1 MKVLFAVSNEKITEQ
16 VVAKYQV
23 MFNELLSYKEVY
35 YYNAIVKELEKNK
48 DYNAI
53 VIDESLESV
62 SNDKGDQYLLN
73 NLDAITDIAVNNE
86 NTQIPIILI
95 CKADRQPSEEFLEKI
110 YKIGIFN
117 ALILKDRKISK
128 ICEYINNP
136 RNKKDAKK
144 YYQINVDD
152 TEVVADTEHDSIA
165 KTELKNILN
174 YYAKL
179 GNDTSK
185 YSETFERIAEQYT
198 DVELVYIIARFPE
211 NVKNVLMSENQRFR
225 NLMSIDPS
233 KLQQMEQAKK
243 QQEMV
248 EKPKP
253 VVHQEEN
260 ANSFVQEKVE
270 DINVSIEPKQEE
282 NIHIVSNEYDIEEK
296 EEQVHENK
304 NVAITP
310 NIEPQKVEVNNSN
323 SINDINDI
331 NVNTNPTNTNVNYNQ
346 NQNTNNMNYNYVEQ
360 TPTMDRNMDVQ
371 VQNVAN
377 QVNSKNVFSFVGT
390 SKNGT
395 SFLVNSLAI
404 LFSSIGI
411 NTAIVDLTKNK
422 NDYYMCTNNED
433 RLREI
438 ATLSI
443 IKLEKG
449 IAEGVQINKNLSV
462 YTGLPTND
470 TNKLNSRAVIDTLK
484 KNHTLILLDCDFET
498 NLEYY
503 TYSNQ
508 IFTVQSLD
516 VLTMQPLTIHL
527 KKLKELGIISDSK
540 ISIILNKEV
549 PVKGLTK
556 KLMIGGLSMYNSPN
570 MEERVQLF
578 NKDNV
583 KVYSVPFD
591 IQAYQKYLENIVHC
605 KFEITGY
612 PKKFIT
618 ELQLIAEN
626 IYPEITK
633 FN

>member
-95 CKADRQPSEEFLEKI
+95 CKADRQPAEEFLEKI

-260 ANSFVQEKVE
+260 TNTFIQEEAK
-270 DINVSIEPKQEE
+270 DLNVSIEPKQEE

-323 SINDINDI
+323 SINDIN
-331 NVNTNPTNTNVNYNQ
+331 VNTNPTNTNVNYNQ

-360 TPTMDRNMDVQ
+360 TPNMNRNMDVQ
-371 VQNVAN
+371 VQNVVN

>member
-260 ANSFVQEKVE
+260 ANSFVQEKLE

-282 NIHIVSNEYDIEEK
+282 NIHRVSNEYDIEEK

-310 NIEPQKVEVNNSN
+310 NIEPQKVEVNNSDDFN
-323 SINDINDI
+323 
-331 NVNTNPTNTNVNYNQ
+331 NTNPTNTNVNYNQ

-360 TPTMDRNMDVQ
+360 TPNMNRNMDVQ

>member
-23 MFNELLSYKEVY
+23 MYNELLSYKEVY

-95 CKADRQPSEEFLEKI
+95 CKADRQPAEEFLEKI

-128 ICEYINNP
+128 ICEYINGP

-144 YYQINVDD
+144 YYQIDVDD
-152 TEVVADTEHDSIA
+152 TEVVADTETDSIA

-179 GNDTSK
+179 GNDTTK

-211 NVKNVLMSENQRFR
+211 NVKSVLMNENQRFR
-225 NLMSIDPS
+225 NLMNIDPN
-233 KLQQMEQAKK
+233 KLKQMEQAKK
-243 QQEMV
+243 EQEKQMAQQEV
-248 EKPKP
+248 HVQAP
-253 VVHQEEN
+253 VQMQAQNDAKIEEN
-260 ANSFVQEKVE
+260 AKL
-270 DINVSIEPKQEE
+270 
-282 NIHIVSNEYDIEEK
+282 VSNQYDIEEEQK
-296 EEQVHENK
+296 EVVETPKVQIQPQVEQIV
-304 NVAITP
+304 P
-310 NIEPQKVEVNNSN
+310 KVEPKVEPKVNNN
-323 SINDINDI
+323 YSI
-331 NVNTNPTNTNVNYNQ
+331 PA
-346 NQNTNNMNYNYVEQ
+346 NNMQMN
-360 TPTMDRNMDVQ
+360 
-371 VQNVAN
+371 N

-395 SFLVNSLAI
+395 SFLVNSLGI

-422 NDYYMCTNNED
+422 NDYYMCTNNEE

-470 TNKLNSRAVIDTLK
+470 TNKLNSKMVIDILK
-484 KNHTLILLDCDFET
+484 KNHTLVLLDCDFET

-570 MEERVQLF
+570 MEERVELF
-578 NKDNV
+578 NRDNV

-605 KFEITGY
+605 KFEIAGY

>member
-95 CKADRQPSEEFLEKI
+95 CKADRQPAEEFLEKI

-260 ANSFVQEKVE
+260 TNTFIQEEAK
-270 DINVSIEPKQEE
+270 DLNVSIEPKQEE

-323 SINDINDI
+323 SINDIN
-331 NVNTNPTNTNVNYNQ
+331 VNTNPTNTNVNYNQ

-360 TPTMDRNMDVQ
+360 TPNMNRNIEVQ

-570 MEERVQLF
+570 MEERVELF

>member
-95 CKADRQPSEEFLEKI
+95 CKADRQPAEEFLEKI

-260 ANSFVQEKVE
+260 TNTFTQEEAK
-270 DINVSIEPKQEE
+270 DLNVSIEPKQEE

-323 SINDINDI
+323 SINDIN
-331 NVNTNPTNTNVNYNQ
+331 VNTNPTNTNVNYNQ

-360 TPTMDRNMDVQ
+360 KPNMNRNMDVQ
-371 VQNVAN
+371 VQNVVN

>member
-95 CKADRQPSEEFLEKI
+95 CKADRQPAEEFLEKI

-260 ANSFVQEKVE
+260 TNTFTQEEAK
-270 DINVSIEPKQEE
+270 DLNVSIEPKQEE

-310 NIEPQKVEVNNSN
+310 NIELQKVEVNNSDDFN
-323 SINDINDI
+323 
-331 NVNTNPTNTNVNYNQ
+331 NTNPTNTNVNYNQ

-360 TPTMDRNMDVQ
+360 TPTMNRNMDVQ

>member
-23 MFNELLSYKEVY
+23 MYNELLSYKEVY
-35 YYNAIVKELEKNK
+35 YYNAVVKELEKTK

-73 NLDAITDIAVNNE
+73 NLDAITDVAVNND

-95 CKADRQPSEEFLEKI
+95 CKADRQPAEEFLEKI

-152 TEVVADTEHDSIA
+152 TEVVADTEEDSIA

-185 YSETFERIAEQYT
+185 YSETFDRIAEQYT

-211 NVKNVLMSENQRFR
+211 NVKNILMNENQRFR
-225 NLMSIDPS
+225 NLMNIDQK
-233 KLQQMEQAKK
+233 KLQQMELAKK
-243 QQEMV
+243 QQEDL
-248 EKPKP
+248 EKQKKAEAAKI
-253 VVHQEEN
+253 QKEN
-260 ANSFVQEKVE
+260 QA
-270 DINVSIEPKQEE
+270 INVDIEPKPEE
-282 NIHIVSNEYDIEEK
+282 NMVNTPNISNEYNIDEPK
-296 EEQVHENK
+296 EEIASNNDIK
-304 NVAITP
+304 P
-310 NIEPQKVEVNNSN
+310 KVEQKQIEINSSNIDSNVNNVN
-323 SINDINDI
+323 KDVQVNNNHIENNTPYT
-331 NVNTNPTNTNVNYNQ
+331 NYNNQTTNMNMVNTT
-346 NQNTNNMNYNYVEQ
+346 
-360 TPTMDRNMDVQ
+360 Q
-371 VQNVAN
+371 VQNVTTQIN
-377 QVNSKNVFSFVGT
+377 NKNVFSFVGT

-395 SFLVNSLAI
+395 SFLVNSLGI

-422 NDYYMCTNNED
+422 NDYYMCTNNEE

-470 TNKLNSRAVIDTLK
+470 TNKLNSKMVIDTLK

-570 MEERVQLF
+570 MEERVELF

-605 KFEITGY
+605 KFEIAGY

-618 ELQLIAEN
+618 ELKLIAEN
-626 IYPEITK
+626 IYPEIAK

>member
-23 MFNELLSYKEVY
+23 MYNELLSYKEVY
-35 YYNAIVKELEKNK
+35 YYNAVVKELEKTK

-73 NLDAITDIAVNNE
+73 NLDAITDVAVNNE
-86 NTQIPIILI
+86 STQIPIILI
-95 CKADRQPSEEFLEKI
+95 CKADRQPAEEFLEKI

-152 TEVVADTEHDSIA
+152 TEVVADTEEDSIA

-185 YSETFERIAEQYT
+185 YSETFDRIAEQYT

-211 NVKNVLMSENQRFR
+211 NVKNVLMNENQRFR
-225 NLMSIDPS
+225 NLMNIDPK
-233 KLQQMEQAKK
+233 KLQQMELAKK
-243 QQEMV
+243 QQEAL
-248 EKPKP
+248 EKQKKAEA
-253 VVHQEEN
+253 VKMQKEN
-260 ANSFVQEKVE
+260 QA
-270 DINVSIEPKQEE
+270 INVNIEPKPEE
-282 NIHIVSNEYDIEEK
+282 NMVNTPNISNEYNIDESK
-296 EEQVHENK
+296 EEIDSNNDIK
-304 NVAITP
+304 P
-310 NIEPQKVEVNNSN
+310 KVEQNKIEINSSNIDSNVNNVN
-323 SINDINDI
+323 NDVQVNNNHIEN
-331 NVNTNPTNTNVNYNQ
+331 NTLNTNYNNQTTNMNMVNTT
-346 NQNTNNMNYNYVEQ
+346 
-360 TPTMDRNMDVQ
+360 Q
-371 VQNVAN
+371 VQNVTTQIN
-377 QVNSKNVFSFVGT
+377 NKNVFSFVGT

-395 SFLVNSLAI
+395 SFLVNSLGI

-422 NDYYMCTNNED
+422 NDYYMCTNNEE

-470 TNKLNSRAVIDTLK
+470 TNKLNSKMVIDTLK

-570 MEERVQLF
+570 MEERVELF

-605 KFEITGY
+605 KFEIAGY

-618 ELQLIAEN
+618 ELKLIAEN
-626 IYPEITK
+626 IYPEIAK

>member
-23 MFNELLSYKEVY
+23 MYNELLSYKEVY
-35 YYNAIVKELEKNK
+35 YYNAVVKELEKTK

-73 NLDAITDIAVNNE
+73 NLDAITDVAVNNE

-95 CKADRQPSEEFLEKI
+95 CKADRQPAEEFLEKI

-152 TEVVADTEHDSIA
+152 TEVVADTEEDSIA

-185 YSETFERIAEQYT
+185 YSETFDRIAEQYT

-211 NVKNVLMSENQRFR
+211 NVKNVLMNENQRFR
-225 NLMSIDPS
+225 NLMNIDPK
-233 KLQQMEQAKK
+233 KLQQMELAKK
-243 QQEMV
+243 QQEAL
-248 EKPKP
+248 EKQKKAEA
-253 VVHQEEN
+253 VKMQKEN
-260 ANSFVQEKVE
+260 QA
-270 DINVSIEPKQEE
+270 INVNIEPKPEE
-282 NIHIVSNEYDIEEK
+282 NMVNTPNISNEYNIDESK
-296 EEQVHENK
+296 EEIDSNNDIK
-304 NVAITP
+304 P
-310 NIEPQKVEVNNSN
+310 KVEQNKIEINSSNIDSNVNNVN
-323 SINDINDI
+323 NDVQVNNNHIEN
-331 NVNTNPTNTNVNYNQ
+331 NTLNTNYN
-346 NQNTNNMNYNYVEQ
+346 NQTTNMNMVNN
-360 TPTMDRNMDVQ
+360 PQ
-371 VQNVAN
+371 VQNVTTQIN
-377 QVNSKNVFSFVGT
+377 NKNVFSFVGT

-395 SFLVNSLAI
+395 SFLVNSLGI

-422 NDYYMCTNNED
+422 NDYYMCTNNEE

-470 TNKLNSRAVIDTLK
+470 TNKLNSKMVIDTLK

-570 MEERVQLF
+570 MEERVELF

-605 KFEITGY
+605 KFEIAGY

-618 ELQLIAEN
+618 ELKLIAEN
-626 IYPEITK
+626 IYPEIAK

>member
-95 CKADRQPSEEFLEKI
+95 CKADRQPAEEFLEKI

-233 KLQQMEQAKK
+233 KLQQMEKAKK

-260 ANSFVQEKVE
+260 TNTFTQEEAK
-270 DINVSIEPKQEE
+270 DLNVSIEPKQEE

-323 SINDINDI
+323 SINDIN
-331 NVNTNPTNTNVNYNQ
+331 VNTNSTNTDVNYNQ
-346 NQNTNNMNYNYVEQ
+346 NQNTNNMNYNYAEQ
-360 TPTMDRNMDVQ
+360 TPTMNRNMDVQ

-527 KKLKELGIISDSK
+527 KKLKELEIISDSK

>member
-23 MFNELLSYKEVY
+23 MYNELLSYKEVY
-35 YYNAIVKELEKNK
+35 YYNAVVKELEKTK

-73 NLDAITDIAVNNE
+73 NLDAITDVAVNND

-95 CKADRQPSEEFLEKI
+95 CKADRQPAEEFLEKI

-152 TEVVADTEHDSIA
+152 TEVVADTEEDSIA

-185 YSETFERIAEQYT
+185 YSETFDRIAEQYT

-211 NVKNVLMSENQRFR
+211 NVKNVLMNENQRFR
-225 NLMSIDPS
+225 NLMNIDPK
-233 KLQQMEQAKK
+233 KLQQMELAKK
-243 QQEMV
+243 QQEAL
-248 EKPKP
+248 EKQKKAEA
-253 VVHQEEN
+253 VKMQKEN
-260 ANSFVQEKVE
+260 QA
-270 DINVSIEPKQEE
+270 ININIEPKPEE
-282 NIHIVSNEYDIEEK
+282 NMVNTPNISNEYNIDEQK
-296 EEQVHENK
+296 EEIASNNDIK
-304 NVAITP
+304 P
-310 NIEPQKVEVNNSN
+310 KVEQNQIEINSSN
-323 SINDINDI
+323 IDS
-331 NVNTNPTNTNVNYNQ
+331 NVNTDVQVNNNHIENNTPYINYN
-346 NQNTNNMNYNYVEQ
+346 NQTTNMNMVNN
-360 TPTMDRNMDVQ
+360 PQ
-371 VQNVAN
+371 VQNVTTQIN
-377 QVNSKNVFSFVGT
+377 NKNVFSFVGT

-395 SFLVNSLAI
+395 SFLVNSLGI

-422 NDYYMCTNNED
+422 NDYYMCTNNEE

-470 TNKLNSRAVIDTLK
+470 TNKLNSKMVIDTLK

-570 MEERVQLF
+570 MEERVELF

-605 KFEITGY
+605 KFEIAGY

-618 ELQLIAEN
+618 ELKLIAEN
-626 IYPEITK
+626 IYPEIAK

>member
-95 CKADRQPSEEFLEKI
+95 CKADRQPAEEFLEKI

-211 NVKNVLMSENQRFR
+211 NVKNILMNENQRFR

-260 ANSFVQEKVE
+260 ANSFVQEKLE

-323 SINDINDI
+323 SINDIN
-331 NVNTNPTNTNVNYNQ
+331 VNTNPTNTNVNYNQ
-346 NQNTNNMNYNYVEQ
+346 NQNTNNMNYNYAEQ
-360 TPTMDRNMDVQ
+360 TPTMNRNMDVQ

-540 ISIILNKEV
+540 ISIIINKEV

>member
-128 ICEYINNP
+128 ICEYINSP

-260 ANSFVQEKVE
+260 ANSFVQEEVQ
-270 DINVSIEPKQEE
+270 DLNVSIEPKQEE

-310 NIEPQKVEVNNSN
+310 NIEPQKVEVSNSN
-323 SINDINDI
+323 SINDI

-360 TPTMDRNMDVQ
+360 TPTMNRNMDVQ

>member
-23 MFNELLSYKEVY
+23 MYNELLSYKEVY
-35 YYNAIVKELEKNK
+35 YYNAVVKELEKTK

-73 NLDAITDIAVNNE
+73 NLDAITDVAVNND

-95 CKADRQPSEEFLEKI
+95 CKADRQPAEEFLEKI

-152 TEVVADTEHDSIA
+152 TEVVADTEEDSIA

-185 YSETFERIAEQYT
+185 YSETFDRIAEQYT

-211 NVKNVLMSENQRFR
+211 NVKSVLMNENQRFR
-225 NLMSIDPS
+225 NLMNIDPK
-233 KLQQMEQAKK
+233 KLQQMELAKK
-243 QQEMV
+243 QQEAL
-248 EKPKP
+248 EKQKKAEA
-253 VVHQEEN
+253 VKMQKEN
-260 ANSFVQEKVE
+260 QV
-270 DINVSIEPKQEE
+270 INVNIEPKPEE
-282 NIHIVSNEYDIEEK
+282 NMVNTPNISNEYNIDEPK
-296 EEQVHENK
+296 EE
-304 NVAITP
+304 VASNNDIKP
-310 NIEPQKVEVNNSN
+310 KVEQNQIEINSSNIDSNFNNINKDVQVNNN
-323 SINDINDI
+323 HIEN
-331 NVNTNPTNTNVNYNQ
+331 NTPYTNYN
-346 NQNTNNMNYNYVEQ
+346 NQITNMNMVNN
-360 TPTMDRNMDVQ
+360 TQ
-371 VQNVAN
+371 VQNVTTQIN
-377 QVNSKNVFSFVGT
+377 NKNVFSFVGT

-395 SFLVNSLAI
+395 SFLVNSLGI

-422 NDYYMCTNNED
+422 NDYYMCTNNEE

-470 TNKLNSRAVIDTLK
+470 TNKLNSKIVIDTLK

-570 MEERVQLF
+570 MEERVELF

-605 KFEITGY
+605 KFEIAGY

-618 ELQLIAEN
+618 ELKLIAEN
-626 IYPEITK
+626 IYPEIAK

>member
-23 MFNELLSYKEVY
+23 MYNELLSYKEVY
-35 YYNAIVKELEKNK
+35 YYNAVVKELEKTK

-73 NLDAITDIAVNNE
+73 NLDAITDVAVNNE

-95 CKADRQPSEEFLEKI
+95 CKADRQPAEEFLEKI

-152 TEVVADTEHDSIA
+152 TEVVADTEEDSIA

-185 YSETFERIAEQYT
+185 YSETFDRIAEQYT

-211 NVKNVLMSENQRFR
+211 NVKNVLMNENQRFR
-225 NLMSIDPS
+225 NLMNIDPK
-233 KLQQMEQAKK
+233 KLQQMELAKK
-243 QQEMV
+243 QQEAL
-248 EKPKP
+248 EKQKKAEAAKM
-253 VVHQEEN
+253 QKEN
-260 ANSFVQEKVE
+260 QA
-270 DINVSIEPKQEE
+270 INVNIEPKPEE
-282 NIHIVSNEYDIEEK
+282 NMVNTPNISNEYNIDESK
-296 EEQVHENK
+296 EEIDSNNDIK
-304 NVAITP
+304 P
-310 NIEPQKVEVNNSN
+310 KVEQNKIEINSSNIDSNVNNVN
-323 SINDINDI
+323 KDVQVNNNHIENNTPYT
-331 NVNTNPTNTNVNYNQ
+331 NYNNQTTNMNMVNTT
-346 NQNTNNMNYNYVEQ
+346 
-360 TPTMDRNMDVQ
+360 Q
-371 VQNVAN
+371 VQNVTTQIN
-377 QVNSKNVFSFVGT
+377 NKNVFSFVGT

-395 SFLVNSLAI
+395 SFLVNSLGI

-422 NDYYMCTNNED
+422 NDYYMCTNNEE

-470 TNKLNSRAVIDTLK
+470 TNKLNSKMVIDTLK

-570 MEERVQLF
+570 MEERVELF

-605 KFEITGY
+605 KFEIAGY

-618 ELQLIAEN
+618 ELKLIAEN
-626 IYPEITK
+626 IYPEIAK

>member
-95 CKADRQPSEEFLEKI
+95 CKADRQPAEEFLEKI

-211 NVKNVLMSENQRFR
+211 NVKNVLMNENQRFR

-260 ANSFVQEKVE
+260 ANSFVQEKLE

-282 NIHIVSNEYDIEEK
+282 NIQIVSNEYDIEEK

-310 NIEPQKVEVNNSN
+310 NIEPQKVEVNNSDDFN
-323 SINDINDI
+323 
-331 NVNTNPTNTNVNYNQ
+331 NTNNTNLTNTNVNYNQ
-346 NQNTNNMNYNYVEQ
+346 NQNTNNMNYNYAEQ
-360 TPTMDRNMDVQ
+360 TPTMNRNMDVQ

-540 ISIILNKEV
+540 ISVILNKEV

>member
-23 MFNELLSYKEVY
+23 MYNELLSYKEVY
-35 YYNAIVKELEKNK
+35 YYNAVVKELEKTK

-73 NLDAITDIAVNNE
+73 NLDAITDVAVNND

-95 CKADRQPSEEFLEKI
+95 CKADRQPAEEFLEKI

-152 TEVVADTEHDSIA
+152 TEVVADTEEDSIA

-179 GNDTSK
+179 GNNTSK
-185 YSETFERIAEQYT
+185 YSETFDRIAEQYT

-211 NVKNVLMSENQRFR
+211 NVKNVLMNENQRFR
-225 NLMSIDPS
+225 NLMNIDPK
-233 KLQQMEQAKK
+233 KLQQMELAKK
-243 QQEMV
+243 QQEAL
-248 EKPKP
+248 EKQKKAEA
-253 VVHQEEN
+253 VKMQKEN
-260 ANSFVQEKVE
+260 QAISV
-270 DINVSIEPKQEE
+270 DIEPKPEE
-282 NIHIVSNEYDIEEK
+282 NMVNTPNISNEYNIDEQK
-296 EEQVHENK
+296 EEIASNNDIK
-304 NVAITP
+304 P
-310 NIEPQKVEVNNSN
+310 KVEQNQIEINSSNIDSNINKDVQVNNN
-323 SINDINDI
+323 HIEN
-331 NVNTNPTNTNVNYNQ
+331 NTPYTNYN
-346 NQNTNNMNYNYVEQ
+346 NQTTNMNMVNN
-360 TPTMDRNMDVQ
+360 PQ
-371 VQNVAN
+371 VQNVTTQIN
-377 QVNSKNVFSFVGT
+377 NKNVFSFVGT

-395 SFLVNSLAI
+395 SFLVNSLGI

-422 NDYYMCTNNED
+422 NDYYMCTNNEE

-470 TNKLNSRAVIDTLK
+470 TNKLNSKMVIDTLK

-570 MEERVQLF
+570 MEERVELF

-605 KFEITGY
+605 KFEIAGY

-618 ELQLIAEN
+618 ELKLIAEN
-626 IYPEITK
+626 IYPEIAK

>member
-23 MFNELLSYKEVY
+23 MYNELLSYKEVY
-35 YYNAIVKELEKNK
+35 YYNAVVKELEKTK

-73 NLDAITDIAVNNE
+73 NLDAITDVAVNNE

-95 CKADRQPSEEFLEKI
+95 CKADRQPAEEFLEKI

-152 TEVVADTEHDSIA
+152 TEVVADTEEDSIA

-185 YSETFERIAEQYT
+185 YSETFDRIAEQYT

-211 NVKNVLMSENQRFR
+211 NVKNVLMNENQRFR
-225 NLMSIDPS
+225 NLMNIDPK
-233 KLQQMEQAKK
+233 KLQQMELAKK
-243 QQEMV
+243 QQEAL
-248 EKPKP
+248 EKQKKAEA
-253 VVHQEEN
+253 VKMQKEN
-260 ANSFVQEKVE
+260 QA
-270 DINVSIEPKQEE
+270 INVNIEPKHEE
-282 NIHIVSNEYDIEEK
+282 NTVNTLNISNEYNIDEPK
-296 EEQVHENK
+296 EEIASNNDIK
-304 NVAITP
+304 P
-310 NIEPQKVEVNNSN
+310 KVEQNQIEINSSNIDSNVN
-323 SINDINDI
+323 
-331 NVNTNPTNTNVNYNQ
+331 NVNTDVQVNNNHIENNIPYTNYN
-346 NQNTNNMNYNYVEQ
+346 NQTTNMSMVNN
-360 TPTMDRNMDVQ
+360 PQ
-371 VQNVAN
+371 VQNVTTQIN
-377 QVNSKNVFSFVGT
+377 NKNVFSFVGT

-395 SFLVNSLAI
+395 SFLVNSLGI

-422 NDYYMCTNNED
+422 NDYYMCTNNEE

-470 TNKLNSRAVIDTLK
+470 TNKLNSKMVIDTLK

-570 MEERVQLF
+570 MEERVELF

-605 KFEITGY
+605 KFEIAGY

-618 ELQLIAEN
+618 ELKLIAEN
-626 IYPEITK
+626 IYPEIAK

>member
-23 MFNELLSYKEVY
+23 MYNELLSYKEVY

-95 CKADRQPSEEFLEKI
+95 CKADRQPAEEFLEKI

-128 ICEYINNP
+128 ICEYINGP

-144 YYQINVDD
+144 YYQIDVDD
-152 TEVVADTEHDSIA
+152 TEVVADTETDSIA

-179 GNDTSK
+179 GNDTTK

-211 NVKNVLMSENQRFR
+211 NVKSVLMNENQRFR
-225 NLMSIDPS
+225 NLMNIDPN
-233 KLQQMEQAKK
+233 KLKQMEQAKK
-243 QQEMV
+243 EQEKQMAQQEV
-248 EKPKP
+248 HVQAP
-253 VVHQEEN
+253 VQMQAQNDAKIEEN
-260 ANSFVQEKVE
+260 AK
-270 DINVSIEPKQEE
+270 
-282 NIHIVSNEYDIEEK
+282 IVSNQYDIEEEQK
-296 EEQVHENK
+296 EVVETPKVQIQPQVEQIVPK
-304 NVAITP
+304 
-310 NIEPQKVEVNNSN
+310 IEQKVEPKVNN
-323 SINDINDI
+323 
-331 NVNTNPTNTNVNYNQ
+331 NYNIPA
-346 NQNTNNMNYNYVEQ
+346 NNMQMN
-360 TPTMDRNMDVQ
+360 
-371 VQNVAN
+371 N
-377 QVNSKNVFSFVGT
+377 QVSSKNVFSFVGT

-395 SFLVNSLAI
+395 SFLVNSLGI

-422 NDYYMCTNNED
+422 NDYYMCTNNEE

-470 TNKLNSRAVIDTLK
+470 TNKLNSKMVIDILK
-484 KNHTLILLDCDFET
+484 KNHTLVLLDCDFET

-570 MEERVQLF
+570 MEERVELF
-578 NKDNV
+578 NRDNV

-605 KFEITGY
+605 KFEIAGY

>member
-95 CKADRQPSEEFLEKI
+95 CKADRQPAEEFLEKI

-243 QQEMV
+243 QQEIV

-260 ANSFVQEKVE
+260 TNTFTQEEAK
-270 DINVSIEPKQEE
+270 DLNVSIEPKQEE
-282 NIHIVSNEYDIEEK
+282 NIHIISNEYDIEEK

-323 SINDINDI
+323 SINDIN
-331 NVNTNPTNTNVNYNQ
+331 VNTNPTNTNVNYNQ

-360 TPTMDRNMDVQ
+360 TPNMNRNMDVQ

>member
-95 CKADRQPSEEFLEKI
+95 CKADRQPAEEFLEKI

-128 ICEYINNP
+128 ICEYINSP

-211 NVKNVLMSENQRFR
+211 NVKNVLMNENQRFR
-225 NLMSIDPS
+225 NLMSIDTS

-260 ANSFVQEKVE
+260 ANSFVQEKIE

-310 NIEPQKVEVNNSN
+310 NIEPQEVEVNNS
-323 SINDINDI
+323 INDI

-346 NQNTNNMNYNYVEQ
+346 NQNTNNMNYNYAEQ
-360 TPTMDRNMDVQ
+360 TPTMNRNMDVQ

-470 TNKLNSRAVIDTLK
+470 TNKLNSKAVIDTLK

>member
-95 CKADRQPSEEFLEKI
+95 CKADRQPAEEFLEKI

-248 EKPKP
+248 EKPKT

-260 ANSFVQEKVE
+260 ANSFVQEKLE

-310 NIEPQKVEVNNSN
+310 NIEPQKVEVNNS
-323 SINDINDI
+323 INDI

-346 NQNTNNMNYNYVEQ
+346 NTNNMNYNYVEQ
-360 TPTMDRNMDVQ
+360 TPNMNRNMDVQ

>member
-23 MFNELLSYKEVY
+23 MYNELLSYKEVY
-35 YYNAIVKELEKNK
+35 YYNAVVKELEKTK

-73 NLDAITDIAVNNE
+73 NLDAITDVAVNND

-95 CKADRQPSEEFLEKI
+95 CKADRQPAEEFLEKI

-152 TEVVADTEHDSIA
+152 TEVVADTEEDSIA

-185 YSETFERIAEQYT
+185 YSETFDRIAEQYT

-211 NVKNVLMSENQRFR
+211 NVKNVLMNENQRFR
-225 NLMSIDPS
+225 NLMNIDQK
-233 KLQQMEQAKK
+233 KLQQMELAKK
-243 QQEMV
+243 QQEDL
-248 EKPKP
+248 EKQKKAEAAKM
-253 VVHQEEN
+253 QKEN
-260 ANSFVQEKVE
+260 QA
-270 DINVSIEPKQEE
+270 INVDIEPKPEE
-282 NIHIVSNEYDIEEK
+282 NMVNTPNISNEYNIDESK
-296 EEQVHENK
+296 EEIDSNNDIK
-304 NVAITP
+304 P
-310 NIEPQKVEVNNSN
+310 KVEQNKIEINSSNIDSNVNNVN
-323 SINDINDI
+323 NDVQVNNNHIEN
-331 NVNTNPTNTNVNYNQ
+331 NTLNTNYNNQTTNMNMVNTT
-346 NQNTNNMNYNYVEQ
+346 
-360 TPTMDRNMDVQ
+360 Q
-371 VQNVAN
+371 VQNVTTQIN
-377 QVNSKNVFSFVGT
+377 NKNVFSFVGT

-395 SFLVNSLAI
+395 SFLVNSLGI

-422 NDYYMCTNNED
+422 NDYYMCTNNEE

-470 TNKLNSRAVIDTLK
+470 TNKLNSKMVIDTLK

-570 MEERVQLF
+570 MEERVELF

-605 KFEITGY
+605 KFEIAGY

-618 ELQLIAEN
+618 ELKLIAEN
-626 IYPEITK
+626 IYPEIAK

>member
-23 MFNELLSYKEVY
+23 MYNELLSYKEVY
-35 YYNAIVKELEKNK
+35 YYNAVVKELEKTK

-73 NLDAITDIAVNNE
+73 NLDAITDVAVNNE

-95 CKADRQPSEEFLEKI
+95 CKADRQPAEEFLEKI

-152 TEVVADTEHDSIA
+152 TEVVADTEEDSIA

-185 YSETFERIAEQYT
+185 YSETFDRIAEQYT
-198 DVELVYIIARFPE
+198 DVELVYIIARFPG
-211 NVKNVLMSENQRFR
+211 NVKNVLMNENQRFR
-225 NLMSIDPS
+225 NLMNIDPK
-233 KLQQMEQAKK
+233 KLQQMELAKK
-243 QQEMV
+243 QQEAL
-248 EKPKP
+248 EKQKKAEA
-253 VVHQEEN
+253 VKMQKEN
-260 ANSFVQEKVE
+260 QA
-270 DINVSIEPKQEE
+270 INVDIEPKPEE
-282 NIHIVSNEYDIEEK
+282 NMVNTPNISNEYNIDESK
-296 EEQVHENK
+296 EEIDSNNDIK
-304 NVAITP
+304 P
-310 NIEPQKVEVNNSN
+310 KVEQNKIEINSSNIDSNVNNVN
-323 SINDINDI
+323 NDVQVNNNHIEN
-331 NVNTNPTNTNVNYNQ
+331 NTLNTNYNNQTTNMNMVNTT
-346 NQNTNNMNYNYVEQ
+346 
-360 TPTMDRNMDVQ
+360 Q
-371 VQNVAN
+371 VQNVTTQIN
-377 QVNSKNVFSFVGT
+377 NKNVFSFVGT

-395 SFLVNSLAI
+395 SFLVNSLGI

-422 NDYYMCTNNED
+422 NDYYMCTNNEE

-470 TNKLNSRAVIDTLK
+470 TNKLNSKMVIDTLK

-570 MEERVQLF
+570 MEERVELF

-605 KFEITGY
+605 KFEIAGY

-618 ELQLIAEN
+618 ELKLIAEN
-626 IYPEITK
+626 IYPEIAK

>member
-23 MFNELLSYKEVY
+23 MYNELLSYKEVY

-95 CKADRQPSEEFLEKI
+95 CKADRQPAEEFLEKI

-128 ICEYINNP
+128 ICEYINGP

-144 YYQINVDD
+144 YYQIDVDD
-152 TEVVADTEHDSIA
+152 TEVVADTETDSIA

-179 GNDTSK
+179 GNDTTK

-211 NVKNVLMSENQRFR
+211 NVKSVLMNENQRFR
-225 NLMSIDPS
+225 NLMNIDPN
-233 KLQQMEQAKK
+233 KLKQMEQAKK
-243 QQEMV
+243 EQEKQMAQQEV
-248 EKPKP
+248 YVQAP
-253 VVHQEEN
+253 VQMQAQNDAKIEEN
-260 ANSFVQEKVE
+260 AK
-270 DINVSIEPKQEE
+270 
-282 NIHIVSNEYDIEEK
+282 IVSNQYDIEEEQK
-296 EEQVHENK
+296 EVVETPKVQIQPQVEQT
-304 NVAITP
+304 AP
-310 NIEPQKVEVNNSN
+310 KVEQNVEPKVNNN
-323 SINDINDI
+323 YSI
-331 NVNTNPTNTNVNYNQ
+331 P
-346 NQNTNNMNYNYVEQ
+346 TNNMQMN
-360 TPTMDRNMDVQ
+360 
-371 VQNVAN
+371 N

-395 SFLVNSLAI
+395 SFLVNSLGI

-422 NDYYMCTNNED
+422 NDYYMCTNNEE

-470 TNKLNSRAVIDTLK
+470 TNKLNSKMVIDILK
-484 KNHTLILLDCDFET
+484 KNHTLVLLDCDFET

-570 MEERVQLF
+570 MEERVELF
-578 NKDNV
+578 NRDNV

-605 KFEITGY
+605 KFEIAGY

-618 ELQLIAEN
+618 ELQHIAEN

>member
-95 CKADRQPSEEFLEKI
+95 CKADRQPAEEFLEKI

-211 NVKNVLMSENQRFR
+211 NVKNVLMNENQRFR

-233 KLQQMEQAKK
+233 KLQQIEQAKK

-260 ANSFVQEKVE
+260 TNTFTQEEAK
-270 DINVSIEPKQEE
+270 DLNVSIEPKQEE

-323 SINDINDI
+323 SINDIN
-331 NVNTNPTNTNVNYNQ
+331 VNTNPTNTNVNYNQ

-360 TPTMDRNMDVQ
+360 TPNMNRNMDVQ

-470 TNKLNSRAVIDTLK
+470 TNKLNSKAVIDTLK

-549 PVKGLTK
+549 PVKRLTK

>member
-95 CKADRQPSEEFLEKI
+95 CKADRQPAEEFLEKI

-243 QQEMV
+243 QQEMA
-248 EKPKP
+248 EKPKS

-260 ANSFVQEKVE
+260 ANSFVQEKLE
-270 DINVSIEPKQEE
+270 DTNVIIEPKQEE

-323 SINDINDI
+323 SINDIN
-331 NVNTNPTNTNVNYNQ
+331 VNTNPTNTNINYNQ

-360 TPTMDRNMDVQ
+360 TPNMNRNMDIQ

-422 NDYYMCTNNED
+422 NDYYMCTNNEE

>member
-23 MFNELLSYKEVY
+23 MYNELLSYKEVY
-35 YYNAIVKELEKNK
+35 YYNAVVKELEKTK

-73 NLDAITDIAVNNE
+73 NLDAITDVAVNNE

-95 CKADRQPSEEFLEKI
+95 CKADRQPAEEFLEKI

-152 TEVVADTEHDSIA
+152 TEVVADTEEDSIA

-185 YSETFERIAEQYT
+185 YSETFDRIAEQYT

-211 NVKNVLMSENQRFR
+211 NVKNVLMNENQRFR
-225 NLMSIDPS
+225 NLMNIDPK
-233 KLQQMEQAKK
+233 KLQQMELAKK
-243 QQEMV
+243 QQEAL
-248 EKPKP
+248 EKQKKAEA
-253 VVHQEEN
+253 VKMQKEN
-260 ANSFVQEKVE
+260 QA
-270 DINVSIEPKQEE
+270 INMNIEPKPEE
-282 NIHIVSNEYDIEEK
+282 NMVNTPNISNEYNIDEPK
-296 EEQVHENK
+296 EEVVSNNDIK
-304 NVAITP
+304 P
-310 NIEPQKVEVNNSN
+310 KVEQNQIEINSSN
-323 SINDINDI
+323 IDS
-331 NVNTNPTNTNVNYNQ
+331 NVNTDIQVNNNHIENNTPYTNYN
-346 NQNTNNMNYNYVEQ
+346 NQITNMNMVNN
-360 TPTMDRNMDVQ
+360 TQ
-371 VQNVAN
+371 VQNVTTQIN
-377 QVNSKNVFSFVGT
+377 NKNVFSFVGT

-395 SFLVNSLAI
+395 SFLVNSLGI

-422 NDYYMCTNNED
+422 NDYYMCTNNEE

-470 TNKLNSRAVIDTLK
+470 TNKLNSKMVIDTLK

-570 MEERVQLF
+570 MEERVELF

-605 KFEITGY
+605 KFEIAGY

-618 ELQLIAEN
+618 ELKLIAEN
-626 IYPEITK
+626 IYPEIAK

>member
-95 CKADRQPSEEFLEKI
+95 CKADRQPAEEFLEKI

-211 NVKNVLMSENQRFR
+211 NVKNVLMNENQRFR

-260 ANSFVQEKVE
+260 TNTFIQEEAK
-270 DINVSIEPKQEE
+270 DLNVSIEPKQEE

-304 NVAITP
+304 NVTITP

-323 SINDINDI
+323 SINDI

-360 TPTMDRNMDVQ
+360 TPNMNRNMDVQ

>member
-23 MFNELLSYKEVY
+23 MYNELLSYKEVY
-35 YYNAIVKELEKNK
+35 YYNAVVKELEKTK

-73 NLDAITDIAVNNE
+73 NLDAITDVAVNND

-95 CKADRQPSEEFLEKI
+95 CKADRQPAEEFLEKI

-152 TEVVADTEHDSIA
+152 TEVVADTEEDSIA

-185 YSETFERIAEQYT
+185 YSEKFDRIAEQYT

-211 NVKNVLMSENQRFR
+211 NVKNVLMNENQRFR
-225 NLMSIDPS
+225 NLMNIDPK
-233 KLQQMEQAKK
+233 KLQQMELAKK
-243 QQEMV
+243 QQEAL
-248 EKPKP
+248 EKQKKAEA
-253 VVHQEEN
+253 VKMQKEN
-260 ANSFVQEKVE
+260 QA
-270 DINVSIEPKQEE
+270 INVDIEPKPEE
-282 NIHIVSNEYDIEEK
+282 NMENIPNISNEYNIDEPK
-296 EEQVHENK
+296 EEIASNNDIK
-304 NVAITP
+304 P
-310 NIEPQKVEVNNSN
+310 KVEQNQIEINSSNIDSNVNKDVQVNNN
-323 SINDINDI
+323 HIEN
-331 NVNTNPTNTNVNYNQ
+331 NTPYTNYN
-346 NQNTNNMNYNYVEQ
+346 NQTTNMNMVNN
-360 TPTMDRNMDVQ
+360 PQ
-371 VQNVAN
+371 VQNVTTQIN
-377 QVNSKNVFSFVGT
+377 NKNVFSFVGT

-395 SFLVNSLAI
+395 SFLVNSLGI

-422 NDYYMCTNNED
+422 NDYYMCTNNEE

-470 TNKLNSRAVIDTLK
+470 TNKLNSKMVIDTLK

-570 MEERVQLF
+570 MEERVELF

-605 KFEITGY
+605 KFEIAGY

-618 ELQLIAEN
+618 ELKLIAEN
-626 IYPEITK
+626 IYPEIAK

>member
-95 CKADRQPSEEFLEKI
+95 CKADRQPAEEFLEKI

-128 ICEYINNP
+128 ICEYINGP

-144 YYQINVDD
+144 YYQIDVDD
-152 TEVVADTEHDSIA
+152 TEVVADTETDSIA

-179 GNDTSK
+179 GNDTTK

-211 NVKNVLMSENQRFR
+211 NVKSVLMNENQRFR
-225 NLMSIDPS
+225 NLMNIDPN

-243 QQEMV
+243 EHEKQMAQQEV
-248 EKPKP
+248 HVQVP
-253 VVHQEEN
+253 VQMQAQNDAKIEEN
-260 ANSFVQEKVE
+260 AK
-270 DINVSIEPKQEE
+270 
-282 NIHIVSNEYDIEEK
+282 IVSNQYDIEEEQK
-296 EEQVHENK
+296 EVVETPKVQIQPQVEQIVPKVE
-304 NVAITP
+304 
-310 NIEPQKVEVNNSN
+310 QKVEPKVNN
-323 SINDINDI
+323 
-331 NVNTNPTNTNVNYNQ
+331 NYNIPA
-346 NQNTNNMNYNYVEQ
+346 NNMQMN
-360 TPTMDRNMDVQ
+360 
-371 VQNVAN
+371 N

-395 SFLVNSLAI
+395 SFLVNSLGI

-422 NDYYMCTNNED
+422 NDYYMCTNNEE

-470 TNKLNSRAVIDTLK
+470 TNKLNSKMVIDTLK
-484 KNHTLILLDCDFET
+484 KNHTLVLLDCDFET

-570 MEERVQLF
+570 MEERVELF
-578 NKDNV
+578 NRDNV

-605 KFEITGY
+605 KFEIAGY

>member
-95 CKADRQPSEEFLEKI
+95 CKADRQPAEEFLEKI

-260 ANSFVQEKVE
+260 TNTFTQEEAK
-270 DINVSIEPKQEE
+270 DLNVSIEPKQEE

-310 NIEPQKVEVNNSN
+310 NIESQKVEVNNSDDFN
-323 SINDINDI
+323 
-331 NVNTNPTNTNVNYNQ
+331 NTNPTNTNVNYNQ
-346 NQNTNNMNYNYVEQ
+346 NQNTNNMNYNYAEQ
-360 TPTMDRNMDVQ
+360 TLTMNRNMDIQ

>member
-23 MFNELLSYKEVY
+23 MYNELLSYKEVY

-95 CKADRQPSEEFLEKI
+95 CKADRQPAEEFLEKI

-128 ICEYINNP
+128 ICEYINGP

-144 YYQINVDD
+144 YYQIDVDD
-152 TEVVADTEHDSIA
+152 TEVVADTETDSIA

-179 GNDTSK
+179 GNDTTK

-211 NVKNVLMSENQRFR
+211 NVKSVLMNENQRFR
-225 NLMSIDPS
+225 NLMNIDPN
-233 KLQQMEQAKK
+233 KLKQMEQAKK
-243 QQEMV
+243 EQEKQMAQQEV
-248 EKPKP
+248 YVQAP
-253 VVHQEEN
+253 VQMQAQNDAKIEEN
-260 ANSFVQEKVE
+260 AKL
-270 DINVSIEPKQEE
+270 
-282 NIHIVSNEYDIEEK
+282 VSNQYDIEEEQK
-296 EEQVHENK
+296 EVVETPKVQIQPQVEQIVPKVE
-304 NVAITP
+304 
-310 NIEPQKVEVNNSN
+310 QKVEPKVNNN
-323 SINDINDI
+323 YSI
-331 NVNTNPTNTNVNYNQ
+331 PA
-346 NQNTNNMNYNYVEQ
+346 NNMQMN
-360 TPTMDRNMDVQ
+360 
-371 VQNVAN
+371 N

-395 SFLVNSLAI
+395 SFLVNSLGI

-422 NDYYMCTNNED
+422 NDYYMCTNNEE

-470 TNKLNSRAVIDTLK
+470 TNKLNSKMVIDTLK
-484 KNHTLILLDCDFET
+484 KNHTLVLLDCDFET

-570 MEERVQLF
+570 MEERVELF
-578 NKDNV
+578 NRDNV

-605 KFEITGY
+605 KFEIAGY

>member
-35 YYNAIVKELEKNK
+35 Y
-48 DYNAI
+48 YNAI

-95 CKADRQPSEEFLEKI
+95 CKADRQPAEEFLEKI

-248 EKPKP
+248 EKPKS

-260 ANSFVQEKVE
+260 TNTFTQEEAK
-270 DINVSIEPKQEE
+270 DLNVSIEPKQEE

-323 SINDINDI
+323 DFN
-331 NVNTNPTNTNVNYNQ
+331 NTNPTNNVNYNQ

-360 TPTMDRNMDVQ
+360 TPNMNRNMDVQ

-422 NDYYMCTNNED
+422 NDYYMCTNNEE

>member
-23 MFNELLSYKEVY
+23 MYNELLSYKEVY

-95 CKADRQPSEEFLEKI
+95 CKADRQPAEEFLEKI

-128 ICEYINNP
+128 ICEYINGP

-144 YYQINVDD
+144 YYQIDVDD
-152 TEVVADTEHDSIA
+152 TEVVADTETDSIA

-179 GNDTSK
+179 GNDTTK

-211 NVKNVLMSENQRFR
+211 NVKSVLMNENQRFR
-225 NLMSIDPS
+225 NLMNIDPN
-233 KLQQMEQAKK
+233 KLKQMEQAKK
-243 QQEMV
+243 EQEKQMAQQEV
-248 EKPKP
+248 YVQAP
-253 VVHQEEN
+253 VQMQAQNDAKIEEN
-260 ANSFVQEKVE
+260 AKL
-270 DINVSIEPKQEE
+270 
-282 NIHIVSNEYDIEEK
+282 VSNQYDIEEEQK
-296 EEQVHENK
+296 EVVETPKVQIQPQVEQTAPKVE
-304 NVAITP
+304 
-310 NIEPQKVEVNNSN
+310 QKVEPKVNNN
-323 SINDINDI
+323 YSI
-331 NVNTNPTNTNVNYNQ
+331 PA
-346 NQNTNNMNYNYVEQ
+346 NNMQMN
-360 TPTMDRNMDVQ
+360 
-371 VQNVAN
+371 N

-395 SFLVNSLAI
+395 SFLVNSLGI

-422 NDYYMCTNNED
+422 NDYYMCTNNEE

-470 TNKLNSRAVIDTLK
+470 TNKLNSKMVIDILK
-484 KNHTLILLDCDFET
+484 KNHTLVLLDCDFET

>member
-23 MFNELLSYKEVY
+23 MYNELLSYKEVY

-95 CKADRQPSEEFLEKI
+95 CKADRQPAEEFLEKI

-128 ICEYINNP
+128 ICEYINGP

-144 YYQINVDD
+144 YYQIDVDD
-152 TEVVADTEHDSIA
+152 TEVVADTETDSIA

-179 GNDTSK
+179 GNDTTK

-211 NVKNVLMSENQRFR
+211 NVKSVLMNENQRFR
-225 NLMSIDPS
+225 NLMNIDPN
-233 KLQQMEQAKK
+233 KLKQMEQAKK
-243 QQEMV
+243 EQEKQMAQQEV
-248 EKPKP
+248 YVQAP
-253 VVHQEEN
+253 VQMQAQNDAKIEEN
-260 ANSFVQEKVE
+260 AKL
-270 DINVSIEPKQEE
+270 
-282 NIHIVSNEYDIEEK
+282 VSNQYDIEEEQK
-296 EEQVHENK
+296 EVVETPKVQIQPQVEQIVPK
-304 NVAITP
+304 
-310 NIEPQKVEVNNSN
+310 IEQKVEPKVNN
-323 SINDINDI
+323 
-331 NVNTNPTNTNVNYNQ
+331 NYNIPA
-346 NQNTNNMNYNYVEQ
+346 NNMQMN
-360 TPTMDRNMDVQ
+360 
-371 VQNVAN
+371 N

-395 SFLVNSLAI
+395 SFLVNSLGI

-422 NDYYMCTNNED
+422 NDYYMCTNNEE

-470 TNKLNSRAVIDTLK
+470 TNKLNSKMVIDTLK
-484 KNHTLILLDCDFET
+484 KNHTLVLLDCDFET

-570 MEERVQLF
+570 MEERVELF
-578 NKDNV
+578 NRDNV

-605 KFEITGY
+605 KFEIAGY

>member
-95 CKADRQPSEEFLEKI
+95 CKADRQPAEEFLEKI

-128 ICEYINNP
+128 ICEYINGP

-144 YYQINVDD
+144 YYQIDVDD
-152 TEVVADTEHDSIA
+152 TEVVADTETDSIA

-179 GNDTSK
+179 GNDTTK

-211 NVKNVLMSENQRFR
+211 NVKSVLMNENQRFR
-225 NLMSIDPS
+225 NLMNIDPN
-233 KLQQMEQAKK
+233 KLKQMEQAKK
-243 QQEMV
+243 EQEKQMAQQEV
-248 EKPKP
+248 YVQAP
-253 VVHQEEN
+253 VQMQAQNDAKIEEN
-260 ANSFVQEKVE
+260 AKL
-270 DINVSIEPKQEE
+270 
-282 NIHIVSNEYDIEEK
+282 VSNQYDIEEEQK
-296 EEQVHENK
+296 EVVETPKVQIQPQVEQIV
-304 NVAITP
+304 P
-310 NIEPQKVEVNNSN
+310 KVEPKVNNN
-323 SINDINDI
+323 YSI
-331 NVNTNPTNTNVNYNQ
+331 PA
-346 NQNTNNMNYNYVEQ
+346 NNMQMN
-360 TPTMDRNMDVQ
+360 
-371 VQNVAN
+371 N

-395 SFLVNSLAI
+395 SFLVNSLGI

-422 NDYYMCTNNED
+422 NDYYMCTNNEE

-470 TNKLNSRAVIDTLK
+470 TNKLNSKMVIDILK
-484 KNHTLILLDCDFET
+484 KNHTLVLLDCDFET

-570 MEERVQLF
+570 MEERVELF
-578 NKDNV
+578 NRDNV

-605 KFEITGY
+605 KFEIAGY

>member
-23 MFNELLSYKEVY
+23 MYNELLSYKEVY

-95 CKADRQPSEEFLEKI
+95 CKADRQPAEEFLEKI

-128 ICEYINNP
+128 ICEYINGP

-144 YYQINVDD
+144 YYQIDVDD
-152 TEVVADTEHDSIA
+152 TEVVADTETDSIA

-179 GNDTSK
+179 GNDTTK

-211 NVKNVLMSENQRFR
+211 NVKSVLMNENQRFR
-225 NLMSIDPS
+225 NLMNIDPN
-233 KLQQMEQAKK
+233 KLKQMEQAKK
-243 QQEMV
+243 EQEKQMAQQEV
-248 EKPKP
+248 HVQAP
-253 VVHQEEN
+253 VQMQAQNDAKIEEN
-260 ANSFVQEKVE
+260 AK
-270 DINVSIEPKQEE
+270 
-282 NIHIVSNEYDIEEK
+282 IVSNQYDIEEEQK
-296 EEQVHENK
+296 EVVETPKVQIQPQVEQTVPKVEQ
-304 NVAITP
+304 
-310 NIEPQKVEVNNSN
+310 NIEPKVNNN
-323 SINDINDI
+323 YSI
-331 NVNTNPTNTNVNYNQ
+331 PA
-346 NQNTNNMNYNYVEQ
+346 NNMQMN
-360 TPTMDRNMDVQ
+360 
-371 VQNVAN
+371 N

-395 SFLVNSLAI
+395 SFLVNSLGI

-422 NDYYMCTNNED
+422 NDYYMCTNNEE

-470 TNKLNSRAVIDTLK
+470 TNKLNSKMVIDILK
-484 KNHTLILLDCDFET
+484 KNHTLVLLDCDFET

-570 MEERVQLF
+570 MEERVELF
-578 NKDNV
+578 NRDNV

-605 KFEITGY
+605 KFEIAGY

>member
-23 MFNELLSYKEVY
+23 MYNELLSYKEVY

-95 CKADRQPSEEFLEKI
+95 CKADRQPAEEFLEKI

-128 ICEYINNP
+128 ICEYINGP

-144 YYQINVDD
+144 YYQIDVDD
-152 TEVVADTEHDSIA
+152 TEVVADTETDSIA

-179 GNDTSK
+179 GNDTTK

-211 NVKNVLMSENQRFR
+211 NVKSVLMNENQRFR
-225 NLMSIDPS
+225 NLMSIDPN
-233 KLQQMEQAKK
+233 KLKQMEQAKK
-243 QQEMV
+243 EQEKQMAQQEV
-248 EKPKP
+248 HVQVP
-253 VVHQEEN
+253 VQMQAQNDAKIEEN
-260 ANSFVQEKVE
+260 AK
-270 DINVSIEPKQEE
+270 
-282 NIHIVSNEYDIEEK
+282 IVSNQYDIEEEQK
-296 EEQVHENK
+296 EVVETPKVQIQPQVEQIV
-304 NVAITP
+304 P
-310 NIEPQKVEVNNSN
+310 KVEQNVEPKVNNN
-323 SINDINDI
+323 YSI
-331 NVNTNPTNTNVNYNQ
+331 PA
-346 NQNTNNMNYNYVEQ
+346 NNMQMN
-360 TPTMDRNMDVQ
+360 
-371 VQNVAN
+371 N

-395 SFLVNSLAI
+395 SFLVNSLGI

-422 NDYYMCTNNED
+422 NDYYMCTNNEE

-449 IAEGVQINKNLSV
+449 IAEGVRINKNLSV

-470 TNKLNSRAVIDTLK
+470 TNKLNSKMVIDTLK
-484 KNHTLILLDCDFET
+484 KNHTLVLLDCDFET

-570 MEERVQLF
+570 MEERVELF
-578 NKDNV
+578 NRDNV
-583 KVYSVPFD
+583 KVYSIPFD

-605 KFEITGY
+605 KFEIAGY